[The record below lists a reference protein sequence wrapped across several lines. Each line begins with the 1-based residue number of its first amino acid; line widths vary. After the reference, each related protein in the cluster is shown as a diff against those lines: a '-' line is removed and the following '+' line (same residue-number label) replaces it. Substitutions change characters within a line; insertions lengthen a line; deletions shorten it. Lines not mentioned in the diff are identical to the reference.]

1 VLTKLRKE
9 VVCRSPQSQA
19 EGKRG
24 DLVGLSPHHT
34 MLKRKAFT
42 VFSSSTQS
50 KGAWT
55 DSDETTLPVSQYEYE
70 LQLVRQL

>member
-1 VLTKLRKE
+1 
-9 VVCRSPQSQA
+9 
-19 EGKRG
+19 
-24 DLVGLSPHHT
+24 
-34 MLKRKAFT
+34 MKRKAFT